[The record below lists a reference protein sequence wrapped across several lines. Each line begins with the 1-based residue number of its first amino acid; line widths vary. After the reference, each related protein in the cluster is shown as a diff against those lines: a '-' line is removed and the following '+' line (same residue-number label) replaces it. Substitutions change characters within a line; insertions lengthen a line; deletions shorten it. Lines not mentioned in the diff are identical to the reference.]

1 MTERSSP
8 EDGATE
14 NELIRAHC
22 RSEQMA
28 DGETVRW
35 EARCRCGEL
44 LRGESKRPKI
54 PPLTH
59 CGACARLVLLLD
71 R

>member
-1 MTERSSP
+1 MIKGSSP

-22 RSEQMA
+22 QSEQMA

-35 EARCRCGEL
+35 EAWCRCGVL
-44 LRGESKRPKI
+44 LRGESRRPRI
-54 PPLTH
+54 PPLTR
-59 CGACARLVLLLD
+59 CGACARLVLLLEP
-71 R
+71 